1 MKKALIG
8 LALATTI
15 STASAVDV
23 GVGYSRDLNNDANG
37 YGITVGQTW
46 NKFSLTAGADRFD
59 TVGGN
64 HDQVSLVAG
73 YQVLKVMGVALEAQ
87 FGAVYIQADGAKDG
101 LTSVV
106 GLGATL
112 PLTKTLAVVGDV
124 RRTVGLDTM
133 KVHNGTTAG
142 LGLRYSF

>member
-8 LALATTI
+8 LAILA
-15 STASAVDV
+15 SVGTASAVDV
-23 GVGYSRDLNNDANG
+23 GVGYSRDITNDVNG
-37 YGITVGQTW
+37 VGITVGQTW
-46 NKFSLTAGADRFD
+46 NKFSLTVGADRFD
-59 TVGGN
+59 AVGGN
-64 HDQVSLVAG
+64 HDQVSLVGG
-73 YQVLKVMGVALEAQ
+73 YQVLKVMGVAVEAQ

-124 RRTVGLDTM
+124 RRTIGMDSM
-133 KVHNGTTAG
+133 KVHDGTTAG